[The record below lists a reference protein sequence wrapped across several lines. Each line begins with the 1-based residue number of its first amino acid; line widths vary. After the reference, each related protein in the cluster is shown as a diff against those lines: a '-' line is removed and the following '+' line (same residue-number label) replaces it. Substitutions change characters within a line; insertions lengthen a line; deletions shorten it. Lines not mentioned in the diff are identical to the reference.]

1 MYSTKEKL
9 RILREIN
16 NPEAVGADIAL
27 FRQAMPADPRLVK
40 FDLSPQRHHEEITLS
55 LLERF
60 TREEIVANR
69 REYYKAASSNKSGED
84 NSDLDSMTDE
94 EREVLKGY
102 NRAQR
107 DRIKAICADS
117 NGQDVA
123 DALRAEGFDDIAAK
137 VEANNQ
143 NQVVDEGNNN
153 TSGNGSGEGSGDAN
167 GDGTGEKTGEGSDR
181 TGGESG
187 DGSGDGSGDA
197 TGDGTGEKT
206 EKGTGEGSGEGSGK
220 GTGDDNQEDNGNGDK
235 TDEPEKEKPADEP
248 EKEKPADE
256 SEKEKP
262 ADEAAAGEETKKKS
276 GKTRNT
282 PK

>member
-16 NPEAVGADIAL
+16 NPEAVGADLVL

-69 REYYKAASSNKSGED
+69 RNYLKSNED
-84 NSDLDSMTDE
+84 NSDLEAMTDE

-137 VEANNQ
+137 VEAYNQ
-143 NQVVDEGNNN
+143 NKVVDEGNNNN
-153 TSGNGSGEGSGDAN
+153 TSGNGSGE
-167 GDGTGEKTGEGSDR
+167 
-181 TGGESG
+181 
-187 DGSGDGSGDA
+187 GSGDA

-206 EKGTGEGSGEGSGK
+206 EKGTGEGSGEGSGN

-276 GKTRNT
+276 GRTRNT
-282 PK
+282 PE

>member
-16 NPEAVGADIAL
+16 NPEAVGADLAL

-40 FDLSPQRHHEEITLS
+40 FDLSPHRHHEEITLS

-187 DGSGDGSGDA
+187 DGSGDA

-206 EKGTGEGSGEGSGK
+206 EKGTGEGSGESSGK

-262 ADEAAAGEETKKKS
+262 ADEAAAGEETKKK
-276 GKTRNT
+276 
-282 PK
+282 

>member
-16 NPEAVGADIAL
+16 NPEAVGADLAL

-69 REYYKAASSNKSGED
+69 RNYLKSNED
-84 NSDLDSMTDE
+84 NSDLEAMTDE

-153 TSGNGSGEGSGDAN
+153 TSGNGSGEGSGDAT

-181 TGGESG
+181 TG
-187 DGSGDGSGDA
+187 
-197 TGDGTGEKT
+197 DGTG
-206 EKGTGEGSGEGSGK
+206 GESGEGSGN

-256 SEKEKP
+256 SDKEKP

-276 GKTRNT
+276 GRTRNT
-282 PK
+282 RK